1 MPYRH
6 STTDLL
12 ARAAAGWDRMTQR
25 WPHLVSAVSLQRR
38 LVSRSLEL
46 GQAIDCHFPVDLS
59 FQPVRLAEK
68 LRAGTPM
75 LAGEWV
81 VVTGSTLR
89 SFVID
94 LCNDLEAGETGGP
107 AGRLGQIMA
116 RDEIDAGS
124 LVAASI
130 GRQQEAIRAK
140 AHHVGVAPDLLWLVA
155 ELASAPIA
163 NRLQHALTV
172 EMAVKH
178 PELESLIAD
187 WDRGF
192 CSVCGSWPAFS
203 EHADGEG
210 SGRGLRCSFC
220 GIAWNTGRGDCI
232 YCQEGGESLITAVV
246 DPEQPSRRL
255 ELCRQCGGYL
265 KCLDVQAPTPFELLA
280 VEDLDTHDLDI
291 GAAERGYSRPSLRT
305 FPTDDVPCHPVSAE

>member
-1 MPYRH
+1 
-6 STTDLL
+6 
-12 ARAAAGWDRMTQR
+12 MTQR
-25 WPHLVSAVSLQRR
+25 WPHLESAVSVQRR

-46 GQAIDCHFPVDLS
+46 GQAVDERFPVDVS
-59 FQPVRLAEK
+59 FQPARLAEK
-68 LRAGTPM
+68 LRGKTPM
-75 LAGEWV
+75 LAGEWL

-94 LCNDLEAGETGGP
+94 FCTDLEAGETGGP
-107 AGRLGQIMA
+107 AGRLGQILA

-163 NRLQHALTV
+163 NRLQQTLTV
-172 EMAVKH
+172 EMAVEH
-178 PELESLIAD
+178 PELESLIAE

-192 CSVCGSWPAFS
+192 CSVCGSWPTFA

-210 SGRGLRCSFC
+210 AGRGLRCSFC
-220 GIAWNTGRGDCI
+220 GSAWNPGGGCI

-246 DPEQPSRRL
+246 DPERPFRRL

-291 GAAERGYSRPSLRT
+291 GAAEKGYSRPSLRT
-305 FPTDDVPCHPVSAE
+305 FTAGDVPCPPVSTE